1 MQLNGFCQL
10 QKLTEARVCRTSQA
24 MSTPADQHL
33 HGAEAL
39 SVVSVLNVRMTPWET
54 RRKGTERRC
63 HVPESAG
70 RMDFAGE
77 QGTSKATIW
86 TGPLEALGPW
96 VVAESLSSVNCCC
109 CYGLLVVVSM
119 IAAHRVEATNLC
131 RFRRSC
137 KHGCR
142 VTETE
147 TDNETAT
154 EQSD

>member
-1 MQLNGFCQL
+1 MQLNGSCQL
-10 QKLTEARVCRTSQA
+10 QKLTEARVCHTSQA
-24 MSTPADQHL
+24 MSVPADQHL

-39 SVVSVLNVRMTPWET
+39 SVVLVLSVRTTPWET
-54 RRKGTERRC
+54 KRKGPEKHC
-63 HVPESAG
+63 HVPESVG
-70 RMDFAGE
+70 RMEFGGG
-77 QGTSKATIW
+77 QGISKATIW

-131 RFRRSC
+131 RSRRSC
-137 KHGCR
+137 RHGCR

-147 TDNETAT
+147 TAMQTAT
-154 EQSD
+154 KQGD